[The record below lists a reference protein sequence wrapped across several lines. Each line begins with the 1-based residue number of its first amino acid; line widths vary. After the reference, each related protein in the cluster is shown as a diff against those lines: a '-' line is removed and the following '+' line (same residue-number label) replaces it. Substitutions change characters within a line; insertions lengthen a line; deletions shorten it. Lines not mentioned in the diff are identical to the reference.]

1 MNEQSLA
8 KVWVPSKSSDYN
20 QLFNI
25 RTIDVMDIIARD
37 KNAKFTPRSHVI
49 LDSRKDATPQ
59 NYAILRK
66 LLMDDMAVTTVKQLK
81 SNPRNV
87 IFAIR
92 QKRDAS
98 MP

>member
-1 MNEQSLA
+1 
-8 KVWVPSKSSDYN
+8 
-20 QLFNI
+20 
-25 RTIDVMDIIARD
+25 MDIIARD

-92 QKRDAS
+92 QKREAS